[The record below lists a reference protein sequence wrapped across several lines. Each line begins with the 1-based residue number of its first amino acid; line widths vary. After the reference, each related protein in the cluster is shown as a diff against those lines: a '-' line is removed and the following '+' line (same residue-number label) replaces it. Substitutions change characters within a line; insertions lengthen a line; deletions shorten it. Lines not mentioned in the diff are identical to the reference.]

1 MLEIA
6 CCNYQSCLN
15 AVENGADRIELFENL
30 HEGGCTPSYGMLLQC
45 IKNISIP
52 IYVMIRPRGGN
63 FFYSKD
69 EIEIMKSDIKMVKK
83 LGFAGVVFGV
93 LDAKGNINKKV
104 CSSLLKKCG
113 EMPTTFHR
121 AFDRT
126 PNLEKSIQTIID
138 LGFERVLTS
147 GGKPTVS
154 EGINEIAT
162 LQSKYGDKIIIMPGS
177 GINAQNLK
185 EIITISKCKEFHA
198 TAKEKVNESQ
208 INKFFNDTHFV
219 SDSSEIKELANIL
232 KINL

>member
-30 HEGGCTPSYGMLLQC
+30 PEGGCTPSYGMLLQC

-52 IYVMIRPRGGN
+52 IYVMIRPRGGD
-63 FFYSKD
+63 FCYSKD

-83 LGFAGVVFGV
+83 IGFAGVVFGV

-113 EMPTTFHR
+113 EMPATFHR

-154 EGINEIAT
+154 EGINTIAT
-162 LQSKYGDKIIIMPGS
+162 LQSKYGNKIIIMPGS
-177 GINAQNLK
+177 GVNAQNLK
-185 EIITISKCKEFHA
+185 EIVEKTKCLEFHA
-198 TAKEKVNESQ
+198 TAKTKIHNSLKNEY
-208 INKFFNDTHFV
+208 FDDTHYE
-219 SDSSEIKELANIL
+219 SEALEIKELISL
-232 KINL
+232 L

>member
-30 HEGGCTPSYGMLLQC
+30 PEGGCTPSYGMLIQC

-52 IYVMIRPRGGN
+52 IYVMIRPRGGD
-63 FFYSKD
+63 FCYSKD

-104 CSSLLKKCG
+104 CRSLLKKCG
-113 EMPTTFHR
+113 AMPATFHR

-126 PNLEKSIQTIID
+126 SNLEKSIQSIID

-147 GGKPTVS
+147 GGKPTVM
-154 EGINEIAT
+154 EGINAIAT
-162 LQSKYGDKIIIMPGS
+162 LQSKYGNNIIIMPGS
-177 GINAQNLK
+177 GVNSQNLK
-185 EIITISKCKEFHA
+185 EIKEKTKCLEFHA
-198 TAKEKVNESQ
+198 TAKTKVKDSLKNES
-208 INKFFNDTHFV
+208 FSDTHFA
-219 SDSSEIKELANIL
+219 SDIVEIKELLRVLNS
-232 KINL
+232 N